1 MEEIIY
7 SKLLFKIKV
16 ADFKDVKQ
24 YKLMY
29 CLGYCFHIVFF
40 NLLKNKNKNNQR
52 VTIKKRTRSVT
63 LSVFLLEY

>member
-40 NLLKNKNKNNQR
+40 NLLKNKNK
-52 VTIKKRTRSVT
+52 TIKG
-63 LSVFLLEY
+63 